1 MVGLNVKGEE
11 LSGEPTAA
19 LRFTGVQRA
28 ASVGAPPA
36 NPSQVLR
43 SSAILLNRWGWF
55 KKLVLGTDSRGISLW
70 FVLIFR
76 RSGGQLRLIEW
87 RNLL

>member
-1 MVGLNVKGEE
+1 MQYSMVGLNVKGEE

-43 SSAILLNRWGWF
+43 SSGYTAEQMG
-55 KKLVLGTDSRGISLW
+55 LVQKTPLPGFLGRERRLKAGKSRY
-70 FVLIFR
+70 
-76 RSGGQLRLIEW
+76 IE
-87 RNLL
+87 RF

>member
-43 SSAILLNRWGWF
+43 SSGYTAEQMG
-55 KKLVLGTDSRGISLW
+55 LVQEVGTRDG
-70 FVLIFR
+70 F
-76 RSGGQLRLIEW
+76 
-87 RNLL
+87 

>member
-1 MVGLNVKGEE
+1 M
-11 LSGEPTAA
+11 SGEPTAA

-43 SSAILLNRWGWF
+43 SSGYTAEQMG
-55 KKLVLGTDSRGISLW
+55 LVQEVGTRDG
-70 FVLIFR
+70 F
-76 RSGGQLRLIEW
+76 
-87 RNLL
+87 